1 MWPPWLPVNI
11 THCSVWSVFVV
22 CDGDNYCLCVAVVVV
37 VVVDWHHLDNE
48 VSPLAALCDPIEA
61 VGVVDGGVPG
71 GKAAHL
77 SSYYLAPLILSLV
90 LLWNSH
96 PSSILDQ
103 LHQRQWEEFPCKL
116 LRRKLHFQGKVF
128 FIFWPTI
135 PTNPSHWYPS
145 MLHPSKVVFFLDSS
159 GFCLLY
165 YSFVCDVW
173 ELEMWYCGGEFK
185 WIYMSSAMSE
195 CCTIQYF
202 DAFYKS

>member
-48 VSPLAALCDPIEA
+48 VSPLAALCDPVEA

-116 LRRKLHFQGKVF
+116 LRRKLHFQERF
-128 FIFWPTI
+128 FLFSDPQFQLIHPTDI
-135 PTNPSHWYPS
+135 LRCYI
-145 MLHPSKVVFFLDSS
+145 HPRWCFLDSS

-165 YSFVCDVW
+165 YSFVCDTW
-173 ELEMWYCGGEFK
+173 ELEMWYCG
-185 WIYMSSAMSE
+185 S
-195 CCTIQYF
+195 
-202 DAFYKS
+202 

>member
-1 MWPPWLPVNI
+1 MCCCCCCCWLAPPWQWGKPAR
-11 THCSVWSVFVV
+11 CSVWS
-22 CDGDNYCLCVAVVVV
+22 G
-37 VVVDWHHLDNE
+37 WGSWSRGWR
-48 VSPLAALCDPIEA
+48 SPRRQGRPPIIILFN
-61 VGVVDGGVPG
+61 
-71 GKAAHL
+71 K
-77 SSYYLAPLILSLV
+77 ILSV
-90 LLWNSH
+90 LLWNLTPP
-96 PSSILDQ
+96 PSSTSSTSGSEKNFPASS
-103 LHQRQWEEFPCKL
+103 WEENFIFKE
-116 LRRKLHFQGKVF
+116 GF
-128 FIFWPTI
+128 FILWPTI

-185 WIYMSSAMSE
+185 WIYKSSAMSE

>member
-1 MWPPWLPVNI
+1 MWPPWLSVNI
-11 THCSVWSVFVV
+11 THCSEWSVFVV
-22 CDGDNYCLCVAVVVV
+22 CDGDNYCFMCRCCCCCCCCWRAPPWQWGKPARCSVWS
-37 VVVDWHHLDNE
+37 DWGSWSRGWR
-48 VSPLAALCDPIEA
+48 SPRRQGRPPIIILFN
-61 VGVVDGGVPG
+61 
-71 GKAAHL
+71 K
-77 SSYYLAPLILSLV
+77 ILSV

-96 PSSILDQ
+96 PSSLLDQ

-116 LRRKLHFQGKVF
+116 LRRKLHFQGRF
-128 FIFWPTI
+128 FLFSDPQFQLIHPTDI
-135 PTNPSHWYPS
+135 LRCYI
-145 MLHPSKVVFFLDSS
+145 HPRWCFLDSS

-185 WIYMSSAMSE
+185 WIYMSSMSE

>member
-1 MWPPWLPVNI
+1 MMMFGDHSFVAFVDNDDIGAVFVRYFLKGPRYDLTKCNYFMWPPWLSVNI

-37 VVVDWHHLDNE
+37 VEWHHLDNE
-48 VSPLAALCDPIEA
+48 VSPLAALCDPVEA

-116 LRRKLHFQGKVF
+116 LRRKLHFQGR
-128 FIFWPTI
+128 
-135 PTNPSHWYPS
+135 
-145 MLHPSKVVFFLDSS
+145 FFL
-159 GFCLLY
+159 FCDPQFQLIHPTDILRCY
-165 YSFVCDVW
+165 IHPRWCF
-173 ELEMWYCGGEFK
+173 F
-185 WIYMSSAMSE
+185 
-195 CCTIQYF
+195 
-202 DAFYKS
+202 